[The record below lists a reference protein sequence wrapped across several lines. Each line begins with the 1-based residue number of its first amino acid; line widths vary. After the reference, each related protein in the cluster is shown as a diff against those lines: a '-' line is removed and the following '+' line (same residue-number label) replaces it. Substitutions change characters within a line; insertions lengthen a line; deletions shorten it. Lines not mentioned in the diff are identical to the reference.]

1 LKFTN
6 IEKYYFKSN
15 NVIGF
20 LSDLSHFN
28 SEIDHIKL
36 HEETIVKNEIHAGV
50 DIMNFEPIVLS
61 LYPDII
67 LDDLSDSFETE
78 KLILLDGHHRWKY
91 ANGLNLID
99 KLKCILV
106 NFKDVKIESYFFN
119 INLDTDEFLN
129 FLHEEGY
136 SNSNQGTIG
145 IFFNNKMYVNNNIS
159 NISELYNF
167 KKTLQENEII
177 TPILDNKHDSS
188 KLIKFTPLSSN
199 DLLNINHLLPPK
211 STWITPRI

>member
-1 LKFTN
+1 MKFTN
-6 IEKYYFKSN
+6 IEKYHFKSD

-28 SEIDHIKL
+28 SEIDQIKL
-36 HEETIVKNEIHAGV
+36 HEETIVKNEIQAGV
-50 DIMNFEPIVLS
+50 DVINFEPIVLS
-61 LYPDII
+61 LYPDIT
-67 LDDLSDSFETE
+67 LNDVSDSFETE

-91 ANGLNLID
+91 ANGINLID

-106 NFKDVKIESYFFN
+106 NFKDVKIESYLFK

-129 FLHEEGY
+129 FLNDEGY

-145 IFFNNKMYVNNNIS
+145 IFFSNEMYVNNDIS
-159 NISELYNF
+159 NISKLYNF

-177 TPILDNKHDSS
+177 TPILDNKQDSS

-199 DLLNINHLLPPK
+199 DLININHLLPPK

>member
-1 LKFTN
+1 MKFTN
-6 IEKYYFKSN
+6 IEKYYFKSD

-50 DIMNFEPIVLS
+50 DVMNFEPIVLS

-67 LDDLSDSFETE
+67 LDNLSDSFETE

-106 NFKDVKIESYFFN
+106 NFKDVKIESYLFN

-129 FLHEEGY
+129 FLHEEGF

-145 IFFNNKMYVNNNIS
+145 IFFSNQMYVNNNIS
-159 NISELYNF
+159 NIFELYNF

-177 TPILDNKHDSS
+177 TPILENKHDSS

-199 DLLNINHLLPPK
+199 DLLHVNHLLPPK